1 MNAIKSFHIMA
12 KPIGPICNLD
22 CKYCFYLE
30 KERLYPGEI
39 NFRMSEKVLES
50 FIRQKI
56 EAHTTDVVSFAWQGG
71 EPTLLGV
78 NYFKKIIEIQKKF
91 ADGKKIENGFQTNGI
106 LLNDEWCSFLS
117 ENDFLIGLSI
127 DGPKEL
133 HDNFRVHKGGQP
145 TFDSVMGGIQFLK
158 KHNVE
163 FNTLTVVNRKNSYH
177 PLEVYEFLKEAGSR
191 YMQFIPV
198 VERSVKDEKSEFVLP
213 DYGNDAKVTDWSV
226 DPLQY
231 GNFLCEIFDE
241 WVRKDVGEY
250 FIQIFDVALESWL
263 GFQQSLC
270 VFNETCGKALAI
282 EHNGD
287 LYSCDHY
294 VYPDYKLGNIIEHP
308 LESLV
313 FSEKQKEFGKD
324 KKDKLPQY
332 CLNCEV
338 KFACN
343 GECPKHRF
351 INTPDGESG
360 LNYLCAGYKKFFNH
374 IDPYMKFMADEF
386 NNKRPAA
393 NIMNVVEQFS
403 QSLIAS

>member
-30 KERLYPGEI
+30 KEKLYPEET
-39 NFRMSEKVLES
+39 NFRMSDEVLEL

-56 EAHTTDVVSFAWQGG
+56 EAQDTNIVSFAWQGG
-71 EPTLLGV
+71 EPTLLGIDFFRKV
-78 NYFKKIIEIQKKF
+78 VELQKKYSN
-91 ADGKKIENGFQTNGI
+91 GKKIENGFQTNGI

-133 HDNFRVHKGGQP
+133 HDNYRVHKGGQP
-145 TFDSVMGGIQFLK
+145 TFDSVMSGIQFLK
-158 KHNVE
+158 KQNVE

-198 VERSVKDEKSEFVLP
+198 VERSVKDEKSEFFLP

-226 DPLQY
+226 EPQQY

-241 WVRKDVGEY
+241 WVQKDVGEY
-250 FIQIFDVALESWL
+250 FVQIFDVALESWL

-270 VFNETCGKALAI
+270 VFNETCGSALAI

-294 VYPDYKLGNIIEHP
+294 VNPEYKLGNIIEHP

-313 FSEKQKEFGKD
+313 FSERQKEFGQD

-332 CLNCEV
+332 CRNCEV

-351 INTPDGESG
+351 IKTPDGESG

-374 IDPYMKFMADEF
+374 IDPYMKFMANEF
-386 NNKRPAA
+386 KNKRPAA
-393 NIMNVVEQFS
+393 NIMNVFEQIS
-403 QSLIAS
+403 QSLIA